1 MRSVKR
7 LCRAIEQLDNIV
19 IEDES
24 QTDYDFSNHSLEE
37 LKAEGEELWEQSRQE
52 DPDGYRRYNE
62 WLNRKSLDDLIKL
75 YGELATREFEVTAST
90 QMKRDSSAL
99 AVCNYFSN

>member
-7 LCRAIEQLDNIV
+7 LCRAIEQLDNNV

-52 DPDGYRRYNE
+52 DPDGYRKFNE
-62 WLNRKSLDDLIKL
+62 WLNGKSLDDLIKL
-75 YGELATREFEVTAST
+75 YGEVVA
-90 QMKRDSSAL
+90 RDFDLSA
-99 AVCNYFSN
+99 CS